1 MSTHKKLR
9 VITRTPDV
17 EVWVGDEEGNFVCKG
32 VGGLDEGLLPG
43 KYTVSFGLKGKKHE
57 VVLDPEWDE
66 TEIHQ
71 DFLSE
76 D

>member
-1 MSTHKKLR
+1 MSAHKKLK
-9 VITRTPDV
+9 VITTRPDT
-17 EVWVGDEEGNFVCKG
+17 EVWVGDADGHFVCKG
-32 VGGLDEGLLPG
+32 VGGLEEGLLPG
-43 KYTVSFGLKGKKHE
+43 KYVVSFGLKGKKHE

-71 DFLSE
+71 DLLG